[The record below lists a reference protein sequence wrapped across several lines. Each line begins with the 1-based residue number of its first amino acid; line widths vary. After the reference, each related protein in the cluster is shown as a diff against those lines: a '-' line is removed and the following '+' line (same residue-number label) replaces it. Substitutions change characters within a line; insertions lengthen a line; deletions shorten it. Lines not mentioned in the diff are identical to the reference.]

1 MCACDIFQN
10 NPSRQTFREYPD
22 VLNIG
27 QMSEILGV
35 STKTGYKL
43 LREGKI
49 ACMKVGRSYC
59 IPKDHVL
66 TFLKINNHS

>member
-1 MCACDIFQN
+1 MCKYDIFQD
-10 NPSRQTFREYPD
+10 NPSRRTFREYPD

-43 LREGKI
+43 LREGRI
-49 ACMKVGRSYC
+49 ACMKVGRAYC
-59 IPKDHVL
+59 IPKAHVL